1 MNQND
6 GDNKQEQ
13 HHNLQEV
20 TSKKTK
26 EKMTKQEK
34 EGKKKC
40 DNANHK
46 TTMQQAHKR

>member
-1 MNQND
+1 
-6 GDNKQEQ
+6 
-13 HHNLQEV
+13 V

-26 EKMTKQEK
+26 EKMTERRRKGEK
-34 EGKKKC
+34 KS